1 MVPSCWI
8 QKYRHLAFHGHQVGR
23 VDVLVWAAIDY
34 RLQSGELNILHN
46 IVSMLT
52 KSSAISCWMLQ
63 VVFSTQKTARI
74 PGHLH
79 SRHSDDLLF
88 GQCCRRISKLA
99 RNAGGSCPTGNIV
112 QCPAMIMT
120 RQDTGPWSGS
130 FVHGFTGA
138 VSEGTCAHGDIAPVH
153 RPKRYRSVANE
164 NIEC

>member
-1 MVPSCWI
+1 
-8 QKYRHLAFHGHQVGR
+8 
-23 VDVLVWAAIDY
+23 
-34 RLQSGELNILHN
+34 
-46 IVSMLT
+46 MLT
-52 KSSAISCWMLQ
+52 KSSVISCWMLQ

-138 VSEGTCAHGDIAPVH
+138 VSEGTCALWRHSPGSSASGDIVRLQTKTPNAKLAFIIVNYWQNRDGRNCRRWFSVT
-153 RPKRYRSVANE
+153 RPHHHVPP
-164 NIEC
+164 